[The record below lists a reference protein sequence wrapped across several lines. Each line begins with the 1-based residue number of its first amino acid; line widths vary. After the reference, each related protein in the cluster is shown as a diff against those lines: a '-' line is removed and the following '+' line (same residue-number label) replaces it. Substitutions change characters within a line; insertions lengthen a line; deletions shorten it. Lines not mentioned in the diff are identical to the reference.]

1 MISTAHTKYRKITE
15 TIDGKMFCGNLED
28 YCTDGKMLIAA
39 ADEDYMSSQIEKGD
53 LVVLGNREKLQLRAI
68 TEGAGTIVVCTG
80 SKISQSVIDTAN
92 EYHCNVIGSKYDTFR
107 VVRLIGQSM
116 PVSYF
121 MKRDNLVTFQ
131 MDDLTESMRQVMS
144 QKRYKYFPVID
155 RKGHYVGMV
164 SKRNLID
171 EGKRGV
177 ILVDHNEKTQAVDG
191 IEAAEIVE
199 IIDHHKIGNIQT
211 ILPVYFRNQPVG
223 CTATI
228 IFQRFLEEKIEIPQ
242 NIAGLLLSA
251 ILSDTLMFRSPTCTF
266 IDEAAA
272 KELAKIAQVE
282 IEELATAMFMAG
294 SNFDSKSCEEIFYMD
309 FKKFNING
317 QTFGI
322 GQVNVLTKE
331 DERKVK
337 ERMIEYLEETHEK
350 HGLDMVFFA
359 LTNIMEESSDMLYA
373 GDRARACMQEA
384 YDTEPGE
391 NSIYLPGVVSRKKQ
405 IIPALMSA
413 LQG

>member
-1 MISTAHTKYRKITE
+1 
-15 TIDGKMFCGNLED
+15 
-28 YCTDGKMLIAA
+28 
-39 ADEDYMSSQIEKGD
+39 
-53 LVVLGNREKLQLRAI
+53 
-68 TEGAGTIVVCTG
+68 
-80 SKISQSVIDTAN
+80 
-92 EYHCNVIGSKYDTFR
+92 
-107 VVRLIGQSM
+107 
-116 PVSYF
+116 
-121 MKRDNLVTFQ
+121 
-131 MDDLTESMRQVMS
+131 
-144 QKRYKYFPVID
+144 
-155 RKGHYVGMV
+155 MV

-177 ILVDHNEKTQAVDG
+177 ILVDHNEKSQAVDG

-199 IIDHHKIGNIQT
+199 ILDHHKIGNIQT

-242 NIAGLLLSA
+242 AIAGLLLSA

-282 IEELATAMFMAG
+282 IEELATAMFTAG

-317 QTFGI
+317 QTLGI

-337 ERMIEYLEETHEK
+337 ERMITYLEETHEK

-405 IIPALMSA
+405 IIPSLMSA